1 MLLPELGNRHH
12 HREITDMARHTKTK
26 YAALAFSLAAAV
38 GLIAA
43 GPASSADAGKS
54 PVNVS
59 LRGNYDC
66 C

>member
-1 MLLPELGNRHH
+1 
-12 HREITDMARHTKTK
+12 MARHTKTK
-26 YAALAFSLAAAV
+26 FAALAFSLVAAV

-54 PVNVS
+54 PVKVS